1 MPDQSPLRLGR
12 RTFGPGEPVVMAI
25 VNRTP
30 DSFYDRGR
38 TYALDAA
45 LARVDQ
51 VVDEGAAI
59 VDIGGV
65 KAAPGEQVPP
75 QEEARRVIEVVERVR
90 ARHPDVVISV
100 DTYRAA
106 VGELVCQAGADLLND
121 SWGGWEPELAE
132 VAARHDVGLVCTH
145 TGGVPPR
152 TRPHRVQYDDVV
164 ADVVGAVVALAER
177 AVALG
182 VRRDAVLIDPAHDFG
197 KNSRHSLEVTR
208 RLDELVA
215 TPNRSRPRPGS
226 RSSSSQAPIA
236 SASGSGPFPGP
247 RRATPKGRQ
256 SQLPSTGPVAAAAP
270 TTTTCPAPASSS
282 ATADLTAAR
291 RPASAGALPPAISGT
306 SSGGEG
312 TTTASTRLTP
322 GPGDRR
328 RGRGLRVRRRRYAPP
343 AAWRRRRA
351 PGRPARR
358 GRR

>member
-1 MPDQSPLRLGR
+1 MSLLRRRPSSPVHGEHEREHRPAAGLAQQPGS
-12 RTFGPGEPVVMAI
+12 FGEGPAG
-25 VNRTP
+25 
-30 DSFYDRGR
+30 
-38 TYALDAA
+38 
-45 LARVDQ
+45 VDQ

-59 VDIGGV
+59 IDIGGV

-164 ADVVGAVVALAER
+164 TDVVGAVVALAER

-215 TPNRSRPRPGS
+215 TGWPVLVALSRKDFIGEVLDLPPDDRLEGTL
-226 RSSSSQAPIA
+226 AA
-236 SASGSGPFPGP
+236 TAVSAFLGARVF
-247 RRATPKGRQ
+247 RAHD
-256 SQLPSTGPVAAAAP
+256 VAATLRVVRTVAAVRG
-270 TTTTCPAPASSS
+270 
-282 ATADLTAAR
+282 DLGLAV
-291 RPASAGALPPAISGT
+291 G
-306 SSGGEG
+306 
-312 TTTASTRLTP
+312 
-322 GPGDRR
+322 R
-328 RGRGLRVRRRRYAPP
+328 RGLA
-343 AAWRRRRA
+343 
-351 PGRPARR
+351 
-358 GRR
+358 

>member
-38 TYALDAA
+38 TYGLDAA

-75 QEEARRVIEVVERVR
+75 QEEARRVVEVVERIR
-90 ARHPDVVISV
+90 AQHPDVVISV

-164 ADVVGAVVALAER
+164 TDVVGAVVALAER

-215 TPNRSRPRPGS
+215 TGWPVLVALSRKDFIGEVLDLPPDDRLEGTL
-226 RSSSSQAPIA
+226 AA
-236 SASGSGPFPGP
+236 TAVSAFLGARVF
-247 RRATPKGRQ
+247 RAHD
-256 SQLPSTGPVAAAAP
+256 VAATLRVVRTVAAVRG
-270 TTTTCPAPASSS
+270 
-282 ATADLTAAR
+282 DLGLAV
-291 RPASAGALPPAISGT
+291 G
-306 SSGGEG
+306 
-312 TTTASTRLTP
+312 
-322 GPGDRR
+322 R
-328 RGRGLRVRRRRYAPP
+328 RGLA
-343 AAWRRRRA
+343 
-351 PGRPARR
+351 
-358 GRR
+358 

>member
-38 TYALDAA
+38 TYGLDAA

-164 ADVVGAVVALAER
+164 TDVVGAVVALAER

-215 TPNRSRPRPGS
+215 TGWPVLVALSRKDFIGEVLDLPPDDRLEGTL
-226 RSSSSQAPIA
+226 AA
-236 SASGSGPFPGP
+236 TAVSAFLGARVF
-247 RRATPKGRQ
+247 RAHD
-256 SQLPSTGPVAAAAP
+256 VAA
-270 TTTTCPAPASSS
+270 T
-282 ATADLTAAR
+282 
-291 RPASAGALPPAISGT
+291 
-306 SSGGEG
+306 
-312 TTTASTRLTP
+312 
-322 GPGDRR
+322 
-328 RGRGLRVRRRRYAPP
+328 LRVVRTV
-343 AAWRRRRA
+343 AAVRGDLGLA
-351 PGRPARR
+351 V
-358 GRR
+358 GRRSLA

>member
-59 VDIGGV
+59 IDIGGV

-75 QEEARRVIEVVERVR
+75 QEEARRVIEVEERVR

-164 ADVVGAVVALAER
+164 TDVVGAVVALAER

-215 TPNRSRPRPGS
+215 TGWPVLVALSRKDFIGEVLDLPPDDRLEGTL
-226 RSSSSQAPIA
+226 AA
-236 SASGSGPFPGP
+236 TAVSAFLGARVF
-247 RRATPKGRQ
+247 RAHD
-256 SQLPSTGPVAAAAP
+256 VAATLRVVRTVAAVRG
-270 TTTTCPAPASSS
+270 
-282 ATADLTAAR
+282 DLGLAV
-291 RPASAGALPPAISGT
+291 G
-306 SSGGEG
+306 
-312 TTTASTRLTP
+312 
-322 GPGDRR
+322 R
-328 RGRGLRVRRRRYAPP
+328 RGLA
-343 AAWRRRRA
+343 
-351 PGRPARR
+351 
-358 GRR
+358 

>member
-38 TYALDAA
+38 TYGLDAA

-90 ARHPDVVISV
+90 AQHPDVVISV

-164 ADVVGAVVALAER
+164 TDVIGAVVALAER

-215 TPNRSRPRPGS
+215 TGWPVLVALSRKDFIGEVLDLPPDDRLEGTL
-226 RSSSSQAPIA
+226 AA
-236 SASGSGPFPGP
+236 TAVSAFLGARVF
-247 RRATPKGRQ
+247 RAHD
-256 SQLPSTGPVAAAAP
+256 VAA
-270 TTTTCPAPASSS
+270 T
-282 ATADLTAAR
+282 
-291 RPASAGALPPAISGT
+291 
-306 SSGGEG
+306 
-312 TTTASTRLTP
+312 
-322 GPGDRR
+322 
-328 RGRGLRVRRRRYAPP
+328 LRVVRTV
-343 AAWRRRRA
+343 AAVRGDLGLA
-351 PGRPARR
+351 V
-358 GRR
+358 GRRSLA

>member
-1 MPDQSPLRLGR
+1 MPEQSPLRLGR

-59 VDIGGV
+59 IDIGGV

-132 VAARHDVGLVCTH
+132 VAAQHDVGLVCTH

-164 ADVVGAVVALAER
+164 TDVVGAVVALAER

-215 TPNRSRPRPGS
+215 TGWPVLVALSRKDFIGEVLDLPPDDRLEGTL
-226 RSSSSQAPIA
+226 AA
-236 SASGSGPFPGP
+236 TAVSAFLGARVF
-247 RRATPKGRQ
+247 RAHD
-256 SQLPSTGPVAAAAP
+256 VAATLRVVRTVAAVRG
-270 TTTTCPAPASSS
+270 
-282 ATADLTAAR
+282 DLGLAV
-291 RPASAGALPPAISGT
+291 G
-306 SSGGEG
+306 
-312 TTTASTRLTP
+312 
-322 GPGDRR
+322 R
-328 RGRGLRVRRRRYAPP
+328 RGLA
-343 AAWRRRRA
+343 
-351 PGRPARR
+351 
-358 GRR
+358 

>member
-38 TYALDAA
+38 TYGLDAA

-75 QEEARRVIEVVERVR
+75 QEEARRVVEVVGRIR
-90 ARHPDVVISV
+90 AQHPDVVISV

-132 VAARHDVGLVCTH
+132 VAARYDVGLVCTH

-197 KNSRHSLEVTR
+197 KSSRHSLEVTR
-208 RLDELVA
+208 RLDELVVTGWPVLVALSRKDFIGEVLDLPPDDRLEGTLAA
-215 TPNRSRPRPGS
+215 T
-226 RSSSSQAPIA
+226 AV
-236 SASGSGPFPGP
+236 SAFLGARVF
-247 RRATPKGRQ
+247 RAHD
-256 SQLPSTGPVAAAAP
+256 VAATLRVVRTVAAVRG
-270 TTTTCPAPASSS
+270 
-282 ATADLTAAR
+282 DLGLAV
-291 RPASAGALPPAISGT
+291 G
-306 SSGGEG
+306 
-312 TTTASTRLTP
+312 
-322 GPGDRR
+322 R
-328 RGRGLRVRRRRYAPP
+328 RGLA
-343 AAWRRRRA
+343 
-351 PGRPARR
+351 
-358 GRR
+358 

>member
-59 VDIGGV
+59 IDIGGV

-164 ADVVGAVVALAER
+164 TDVVGAVVALAER

-215 TPNRSRPRPGS
+215 TGWPVLVALSRKDFIGEVLDLPPDDRLEGTL
-226 RSSSSQAPIA
+226 AA
-236 SASGSGPFPGP
+236 TAVSAFLGARVF
-247 RRATPKGRQ
+247 RAHD
-256 SQLPSTGPVAAAAP
+256 VAATLRVVRTVAAVRG
-270 TTTTCPAPASSS
+270 
-282 ATADLTAAR
+282 DLGLAV
-291 RPASAGALPPAISGT
+291 G
-306 SSGGEG
+306 
-312 TTTASTRLTP
+312 
-322 GPGDRR
+322 R
-328 RGRGLRVRRRRYAPP
+328 RGLA
-343 AAWRRRRA
+343 
-351 PGRPARR
+351 
-358 GRR
+358 

>member
-59 VDIGGV
+59 IDIGGV

-132 VAARHDVGLVCTH
+132 VAAQHDVGLVCTH

-164 ADVVGAVVALAER
+164 TDVVGAVVALAER

-215 TPNRSRPRPGS
+215 TGWPVLVALSRKDFIGEVLDLPPDDRLEGTL
-226 RSSSSQAPIA
+226 AA
-236 SASGSGPFPGP
+236 TAVSAFLGARVF
-247 RRATPKGRQ
+247 RAHD
-256 SQLPSTGPVAAAAP
+256 VAATLRVVRTVAAVRG
-270 TTTTCPAPASSS
+270 
-282 ATADLTAAR
+282 DLGLAV
-291 RPASAGALPPAISGT
+291 G
-306 SSGGEG
+306 
-312 TTTASTRLTP
+312 
-322 GPGDRR
+322 R
-328 RGRGLRVRRRRYAPP
+328 RGLA
-343 AAWRRRRA
+343 
-351 PGRPARR
+351 
-358 GRR
+358 

>member
-38 TYALDAA
+38 TYGLDAA

-164 ADVVGAVVALAER
+164 TDVVGAVVALAER

-215 TPNRSRPRPGS
+215 TGWPVLVALSRKDFIGEVLDLPPDDRLEGTL
-226 RSSSSQAPIA
+226 AA
-236 SASGSGPFPGP
+236 TAVSAFLGARVF
-247 RRATPKGRQ
+247 RAHD
-256 SQLPSTGPVAAAAP
+256 VAATLRVVRTVAAVRG
-270 TTTTCPAPASSS
+270 
-282 ATADLTAAR
+282 DLGLAV
-291 RPASAGALPPAISGT
+291 G
-306 SSGGEG
+306 
-312 TTTASTRLTP
+312 
-322 GPGDRR
+322 R
-328 RGRGLRVRRRRYAPP
+328 RGLA
-343 AAWRRRRA
+343 
-351 PGRPARR
+351 
-358 GRR
+358 

>member
-38 TYALDAA
+38 TYGLDAA

-75 QEEARRVIEVVERVR
+75 QEEARRVVEVVERVR
-90 ARHPDVVISV
+90 AQHPDVVISV

-132 VAARHDVGLVCTH
+132 VAARYDVGLVCTH

-164 ADVVGAVVALAER
+164 TDVVGAVVALAER

-215 TPNRSRPRPGS
+215 TGWPVLVALSRKDFIGEVLDLPPDDRLEGTL
-226 RSSSSQAPIA
+226 AA
-236 SASGSGPFPGP
+236 TAVSAFLGARVF
-247 RRATPKGRQ
+247 RAHD
-256 SQLPSTGPVAAAAP
+256 VAATLRVVRTVAAVRG
-270 TTTTCPAPASSS
+270 
-282 ATADLTAAR
+282 DLGLAV
-291 RPASAGALPPAISGT
+291 G
-306 SSGGEG
+306 
-312 TTTASTRLTP
+312 
-322 GPGDRR
+322 R
-328 RGRGLRVRRRRYAPP
+328 RGLA
-343 AAWRRRRA
+343 
-351 PGRPARR
+351 
-358 GRR
+358 